1 MGAYRY
7 KYLSIDKESFEVYYL
22 GYRLVLTKSEFNILR
37 ALLLCESGIEK
48 KEFCDIAAARHGS
61 ERALKTHVCNIN
73 KKAIC
78 IGGRKLIVNDNGRY
92 RLNEFM

>member
-1 MGAYRY
+1 MSIYRY
-7 KYLSIDKESFEVYYL
+7 KYLSADEESSEVYYL

-61 ERALKTHVCNIN
+61 ERTMKTHICNIN
-73 KKAIC
+73 KKAAG
-78 IGGRKLIVNDNGRY
+78 IGGRKLILYDGGRY